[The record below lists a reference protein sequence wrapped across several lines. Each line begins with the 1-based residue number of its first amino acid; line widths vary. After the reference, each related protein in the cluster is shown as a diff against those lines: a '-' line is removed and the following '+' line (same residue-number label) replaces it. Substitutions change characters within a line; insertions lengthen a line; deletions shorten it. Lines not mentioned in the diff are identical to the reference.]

1 MRVRFKS
8 PAHPHF
14 PSESTLIRN
23 RASYR
28 KQSSCLMTSSLNPL
42 EWEGGGGG
50 WPQLVDSLG
59 VSRHPNKT
67 RGKHPVP
74 TPVSRRTTGRV
85 GWGWASFPCC
95 EADWKLSSLYLFNRH
110 KRAKI
115 IYICF
120 HWHELVF
127 FMYVSYILQVLF
139 RVVCILPP
147 LIAQNLPSVLV
158 AAVPF

>member
-28 KQSSCLMTSSLNPL
+28 KQSSCLMTSSLNPQG
-42 EWEGGGGG
+42 WEGG
-50 WPQLVDSLG
+50 WPQLVHSLS

-74 TPVSRRTTGRV
+74 TPVSRRTTGEV
-85 GWGWASFPCC
+85 GCGWASFPCC

-110 KRAKI
+110 KRALKKKDHLHMI
-115 IYICF
+115 SLAWISF
-120 HWHELVF
+120 FF
-127 FMYVSYILQVLF
+127 FMYVSYILQALF
-139 RVVCILPP
+139 NIYWLRTENP
-147 LIAQNLPSVLV
+147 LFQES
-158 AAVPF
+158 F